1 MIGGSSVFSAIG
13 GGAMMSTHAQG
24 TQQQQLPPLTNED
37 VILRAVEAKRYIREL
52 SVLLADMSAM
62 LPKLKVVSEK
72 THAELD
78 EAAIHFFAVLRLYT
92 QLLLAH
98 DG

>member
-1 MIGGSSVFSAIG
+1 
-13 GGAMMSTHAQG
+13 MSTHAQG